1 MPGPYDAIL
10 DLTVTVVADGTGAGV
25 IRIAPAGE
33 DWQIKYI
40 HVQASTRVLEA
51 VSTNYQQYIG
61 PQYIKDATRTGSSGD
76 TSDVVIDLNDG
87 TPVYIVWTG
96 GDAGTLY
103 TANVSGT
110 KSVAAR
116 GFRAI

>member
-1 MPGPYDAIL
+1 MPGPYSGIL
-10 DLTVTVVADGTGAGV
+10 DLTVTTIADGSGSGV

-61 PQYIKDATRTGSSGD
+61 AQYIKDATRTGSSGD

-96 GDAGTLY
+96 GDSGTTY

-110 KSVAAR
+110 KSVIGG
-116 GFRAI
+116 GFRAV